1 MVERKTKVSDGVIE
15 ILKKAASPLSV
26 FQILDQLKDNGLH
39 PNKTTIYRIINKLL
53 NTRVISEIATKNKGN
68 SYELF
73 TKNHFHFIC
82 NQCDNIS
89 CLDDDKAINMDAL
102 ISNKKFKIESKNFNF
117 YGVCELCL

>member
-1 MVERKTKVSDGVIE
+1 MVKRKTKVSDGVIE
-15 ILKKAASPLSV
+15 ILKKAASPLSA
-26 FQILDQLKDNGLH
+26 FQILDQLKYNGLY

-68 SYELF
+68 VYELF

-82 NQCDNIS
+82 NQCDDIS
-89 CLDDDKAINMDAL
+89 CLDDDKAINIDAL
-102 ISNKKFKIESKNFNF
+102 ISDKKFKIESKNFNF